1 MAANLIVRGRY
12 VVTSCDSPGGDV
24 EEDAAVAIDGA
35 RIVAVDRADVLI
47 ERHPE
52 AEVIGSDR
60 HLVIPGLINSHHHGW
75 GLSPMQLGA
84 PDGLLET
91 WLIDLISLPH
101 LDHFS
106 DILFAATKMI
116 RSGVTTV
123 QHSGISRDFAA
134 LAEETD
140 QALRA
145 YEESGMRA
153 AYAVQFRNRNSYVY
167 EDDETFLSRL
177 EPATAERLRTATEA
191 MGGASVDECEAIAR
205 EMVQRY
211 KDHETIKVLLC
222 AEGPEWCDDDLLRRL
237 RALADEL
244 GTGIHLHCLES
255 PYQREYLRREY
266 GDDIVS
272 HLDDIGL
279 LGPDVSLAHAVWLT
293 EREMRLCQE
302 RDVSICHNP
311 SSNLRLQVG
320 IAPATRMMELG
331 VNVALG
337 MDSTGLN
344 DDEDML
350 FELGLAARLHR
361 APRSLGVQWAPDA
374 VDTLRMATSNAAR
387 ALGMEDQ
394 IGRLKAGY
402 KADVVLLDYEAM
414 TAPFTDPGVNPIDV
428 LVGRGRGRHVDSVI
442 VGGNALL
449 TEGEFVDLDQGKI
462 AADLA
467 ESAQKPQPERVR
479 QWVAALEE
487 IKPVVEQ
494 FYSGWEEPEY
504 RPDYI
509 PNSRD

>member
-1 MAANLIVRGRY
+1 MPADLIARGRY
-12 VVTSCDSPGGDV
+12 VVTSCDSAQGEI
-24 EEDAAVAIDGA
+24 EEDAAVAIDGG
-35 RIVAVDRADVLI
+35 RVVAVDRADALI

-75 GLSPMQLGA
+75 GLSPLQLGA
-84 PDGLLET
+84 ADGLLEH

-101 LDHFS
+101 LDHYN
-106 DILFAATKMI
+106 DILFAASKMI

-123 QHSGISRDFAA
+123 QHSGISRDFGA

-145 YEESGMRA
+145 YEASGMRV

-167 EDDETFLSRL
+167 EDDEKFLARL
-177 EPATAERLRTATEA
+177 DPETAERLRSATEA
-191 MGGASVDECEAIAR
+191 MGGATVEECEAIAR

-211 KDHETIKVLLC
+211 RDHDLIKVLLC

-237 RALADEL
+237 RLLADEL
-244 GTGIHLHCLES
+244 AVGIHLHCLES

-266 GDDIVS
+266 GDDVVS

-293 EREMRLCQE
+293 EREMELCRE
-302 RDVSICHNP
+302 REVSICHNP

-320 IAPATRMMELG
+320 ISPVTRMMELG

-374 VDTLRMATSNAAR
+374 VDALRMATSNAAA
-387 ALGMEDQ
+387 ALGMDGR
-394 IGRLKAGY
+394 IGRLKEGY
-402 KADVVLLDYEAM
+402 EADLVLLDYDAM
-414 TAPFTDPGVNPIDV
+414 TAPFTDPGVSPIDV
-428 LVGRGRGRHVDSVI
+428 LVGRGRARHVESVV
-442 VGGNALL
+442 VGGKALVSQ
-449 TEGEFVDLDQGKI
+449 GELVDLDQGKV

-467 ESAQKPQPERVR
+467 ASAERPQPERVR
-479 QWVAALEE
+479 EWAAVLEE
-487 IKPVVEQ
+487 VKPEVER
-494 FYSGWEEPEY
+494 FYAGWDEPEY
-504 RPDYI
+504 RPSYI
-509 PNSRD
+509 PNSLD